1 MVHIFLKWLTLV
13 KNGRLL
19 SSTLDVDDVQI
30 VSSASAG
37 IAQSIAAVIGQGSL
51 AHVYHPYSATI
62 KKKKSFCQKDTML
75 IMVLL
80 WS

>member
-1 MVHIFLKWLTLV
+1 MVHIFEMAD
-13 KNGRLL
+13 L
-19 SSTLDVDDVQI
+19 SEKTGGYLAQLLDVDDVQI

-62 KKKKSFCQKDTML
+62 KKKRNHFAKRTQR
-75 IMVLL
+75 
-80 WS
+80 